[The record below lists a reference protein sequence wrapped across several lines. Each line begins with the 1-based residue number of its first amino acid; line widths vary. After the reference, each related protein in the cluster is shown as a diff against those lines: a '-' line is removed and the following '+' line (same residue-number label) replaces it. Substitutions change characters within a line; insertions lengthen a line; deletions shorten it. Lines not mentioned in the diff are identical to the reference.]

1 MELEELKKNWNIM
14 EERLGN
20 LEMEQRRELNK
31 TVSSKVQQ
39 VRERLLRRIVLIIFL
54 VPLLLLFINH
64 HESYSFSPLTW
75 VLMFF
80 FVAIILARQLTWSI
94 LLKKIDCLTL
104 TVREVCLAES
114 RFRMSFKIGIAV
126 SLLSAIPLLASMIW
140 DMSRFG
146 DRYMMMGVWTGLA
159 VGSVI
164 GLHKFRKSWRGIK
177 ELREAI
183 ADLQ

>member
-1 MELEELKKNWNIM
+1 MKPCDNCA
-14 EERLGN
+14 RC
-20 LEMEQRRELNK
+20 
-31 TVSSKVQQ
+31 
-39 VRERLLRRIVLIIFL
+39 
-54 VPLLLLFINH
+54 
-64 HESYSFSPLTW
+64 
-75 VLMFF
+75 
-80 FVAIILARQLTWSI
+80 IILARQLTWSI

-114 RFRMSFKIGIAV
+114 RFRMSFKIGIVV

-164 GLHKFRKSWRGIK
+164 GLRKFRQSWRGIK
-177 ELREAI
+177 ELRQAI